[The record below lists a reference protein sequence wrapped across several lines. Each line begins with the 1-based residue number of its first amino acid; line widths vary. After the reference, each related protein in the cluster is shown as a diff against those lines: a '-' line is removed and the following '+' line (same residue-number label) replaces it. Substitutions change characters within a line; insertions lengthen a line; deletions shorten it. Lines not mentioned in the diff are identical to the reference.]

1 MGGWSQ
7 QKQNAAIKSS
17 PRIWCQ
23 SGNGKCT
30 CHPKGYWLPEPP
42 SSSDPPPTGSHP
54 EPKTKRLQWPLLPPP
69 PLPESLWA
77 NRWFHLRDDHNKTP
91 HPPCQTPKFQKNVLL
106 LRGGAVLD
114 FIRDSWSVVHF
125 FLTKSTWKEAKLSRL
140 LLMNCKTPQ
149 NWFTKVKYMKICICQ
164 VET

>member
-1 MGGWSQ
+1 MPPLNHLPGSGVRAVMGNALVI
-7 QKQNAAIKSS
+7 QKVTGFQNLL
-17 PRIWCQ
+17 
-23 SGNGKCT
+23 
-30 CHPKGYWLPEPP
+30 HPQT
-42 SSSDPPPTGSHP
+42 PPPTGSHP